1 MLRAEGGSVC
11 RCVPCLAEGKASPA
25 FIPPMERNVGGLC
38 CKTPLPPAKCWQPP
52 LLPIQLCPLCLPAR
66 AGSQGHRHPRTKV
79 RCGSL
84 RWTPHSE
91 HPQGA
96 WWLLWLQG
104 QVRTPAPALPALR
117 GAWGITPPSRSPSRC
132 PSPPRGRAAEHVGP
146 RRAGLSHSLPRAPRR
161 SGAERAARLGS
172 HRRGSVRLGSSMGAV
187 AVLRV
192 PRLSRAPR
200 PLQVLFPLVLRLSLP
215 LVVTGDF
222 CDVNHCQNG
231 GTCLTGINETP
242 FFCICPEGY
251 VGIDC
256 NETEKGPCHPN
267 PCHNNGECQLV
278 PNRGDVFTD
287 YICKCPAGYDGVHC
301 QNNKN
306 ECSSQPCKNGGTCLD
321 LDGDYTCK
329 CPSPFLG
336 KTCHIRCAIL
346 LGMEGGAISDAQL
359 SASSV
364 YYGFLGLQRWGPEL
378 ARLNNHGIVNA
389 WTSSDYD
396 KSPWIQ
402 ANLLRKMRLSGIITQ
417 GARRV
422 GQQEFVRAYKVAYSL
437 DGREFTFCKDEKQD
451 TDKVFPGNVDYG
463 TMQTNMFNPPIT
475 AQFIRIYPVMC
486 RRACTLRFELIGC
499 EMNVYFNTAGCSEPL
514 GMKSRLISDQQITAS
529 SVFKTWGIDAFTW
542 HPHYARLDKTGKTNA
557 WTALNNDQS
566 EWLQIDLQDQKKV
579 TGIITQGARDFGH
592 IQYVAAYKV
601 AYSDNG
607 TSWTLYKDGQTNSTK
622 IFHGNSDN
630 YSHKKNV
637 FDVPFYARFIRILP
651 VAWHNRITLRVELLG
666 CDE

>member
-1 MLRAEGGSVC
+1 M
-11 RCVPCLAEGKASPA
+11 
-25 FIPPMERNVGGLC
+25 
-38 CKTPLPPAKCWQPP
+38 
-52 LLPIQLCPLCLPAR
+52 
-66 AGSQGHRHPRTKV
+66 KV
-79 RCGSL
+79 
-84 RWTPHSE
+84 
-91 HPQGA
+91 
-96 WWLLWLQG
+96 
-104 QVRTPAPALPALR
+104 
-117 GAWGITPPSRSPSRC
+117 
-132 PSPPRGRAAEHVGP
+132 
-146 RRAGLSHSLPRAPRR
+146 
-161 SGAERAARLGS
+161 ARLF
-172 HRRGSVRLGSSMGAV
+172 RGLLALGV
-187 AVLRV
+187 V
-192 PRLSRAPR
+192 
-200 PLQVLFPLVLRLSLP
+200 LSLL
-215 LVVTGDF
+215 LVVAGDF
-222 CDVNHCQNG
+222 CDVNYCQNG

-329 CPSPFLG
+329 CPSPFFG
-336 KTCHIRCAIL
+336 KTCHVRCAIL

-389 WTSSDYD
+389 WTSSNYD

-402 ANLLRKMRLSGIITQ
+402 
-417 GARRV
+417 
-422 GQQEFVRAYKVAYSL
+422 
-437 DGREFTFCKDEKQD
+437 
-451 TDKVFPGNVDYG
+451 VFQGNVDYG

-514 GMKSRLISDQQITAS
+514 GMKSHLISDQQITAS

-557 WTALNNDQS
+557 WTALHNGQS
-566 EWLQIDLQDQKKV
+566 EWLQIDLRDQKKV

-607 TSWTLYKDGQTNSTK
+607 TSWTLYRDGQTNSTK

-637 FDVPFYARFIRILP
+637 FDVPFYARFVRILP

>member
-1 MLRAEGGSVC
+1 L
-11 RCVPCLAEGKASPA
+11 LA
-25 FIPPMERNVGGLC
+25 
-38 CKTPLPPAKCWQPP
+38 
-52 LLPIQLCPLCLPAR
+52 
-66 AGSQGHRHPRTKV
+66 
-79 RCGSL
+79 
-84 RWTPHSE
+84 
-91 HPQGA
+91 
-96 WWLLWLQG
+96 
-104 QVRTPAPALPALR
+104 
-117 GAWGITPPSRSPSRC
+117 
-132 PSPPRGRAAEHVGP
+132 
-146 RRAGLSHSLPRAPRR
+146 
-161 SGAERAARLGS
+161 
-172 HRRGSVRLGSSMGAV
+172 
-187 AVLRV
+187 
-192 PRLSRAPR
+192 
-200 PLQVLFPLVLRLSLP
+200 
-215 LVVTGDF
+215 GDF
-222 CDVNHCQNG
+222 CNVNHCQNG

-301 QNNKN
+301 QNSRN

-321 LDGDYTCK
+321 LDDDYACK

-336 KTCHIRCAIL
+336 RTCHVRCAIP

-364 YYGFLGLQRWGPEL
+364 HYGFLGLQRWGPEL
-378 ARLNNHGIVNA
+378 ARLNNQGIVNA
-389 WTSSDYD
+389 WTSSNYD

-402 ANLLRKMRLSGIITQ
+402 ANLLRKMRLSGIVTQ

-422 GQQEFVRAYKVAYSL
+422 GKSEYVRAYKVAYSL
-437 DGREFTFCKDEKQD
+437 DGRGFTFCKDEKQD
-451 TDKVFPGNVDYG
+451 TDKIFQGNMDYG
-463 TMQTNMFNPPIT
+463 TMQTNMFDPPIT
-475 AQFIRIYPVMC
+475 AQFIRIYPVVC

-499 EMNVYFNTAGCSEPL
+499 EMNGCSEPL
-514 GMKSRLISDQQITAS
+514 GMKSHLISDQQITAS

-542 HPHYARLDKTGKTNA
+542 YPHYARLDKTGKTNA
-557 WTALNNDQS
+557 WTALHNGQA
-566 EWLQIDLQDQKKV
+566 EWLQIDLRDQKKV

-607 TSWTLYKDGQTNSTK
+607 TSWTVYRDSQTNSTK

-637 FDVPFYARFIRILP
+637 FDVPFYARFVRILP

-666 CDE
+666 CDDRVPCPFCQAPGLLAGGVSATYQIPDPFCNLVFPFLGWR

>member
-1 MLRAEGGSVC
+1 
-11 RCVPCLAEGKASPA
+11 
-25 FIPPMERNVGGLC
+25 
-38 CKTPLPPAKCWQPP
+38 
-52 LLPIQLCPLCLPAR
+52 
-66 AGSQGHRHPRTKV
+66 
-79 RCGSL
+79 
-84 RWTPHSE
+84 
-91 HPQGA
+91 
-96 WWLLWLQG
+96 
-104 QVRTPAPALPALR
+104 
-117 GAWGITPPSRSPSRC
+117 
-132 PSPPRGRAAEHVGP
+132 
-146 RRAGLSHSLPRAPRR
+146 
-161 SGAERAARLGS
+161 
-172 HRRGSVRLGSSMGAV
+172 
-187 AVLRV
+187 
-192 PRLSRAPR
+192 
-200 PLQVLFPLVLRLSLP
+200 
-215 LVVTGDF
+215 GDF

-336 KTCHIRCAIL
+336 KTCHVRKSLAPTVQQSCSSLFPTALSHITSVPRRGPTAARL
-346 LGMEGGAISDAQL
+346 GGAGGCRNCAPHFS
-359 SASSV
+359 
-364 YYGFLGLQRWGPEL
+364 
-378 ARLNNHGIVNA
+378 H
-389 WTSSDYD
+389 
-396 KSPWIQ
+396 SPLRTQ

-422 GQQEFVRAYKVAYSL
+422 GQPEYVRAYKVAYSL
-437 DGREFTFCKDEKQD
+437 DGREFTFYKDEKRD
-451 TDKVFPGNVDYG
+451 ADKVFQGNADYG

-499 EMNVYFNTAGCSEPL
+499 EMNGKCRWLSRPQGLRAGGEMGRDRGFVSACFSSRGLCDAWKYPQSSGIFSTLDPRGPACPGCLWEEPQ
-514 GMKSRLISDQQITAS
+514 R
-529 SVFKTWGIDAFTW
+529 
-542 HPHYARLDKTGKTNA
+542 
-557 WTALNNDQS
+557 ALS
-566 EWLQIDLQDQKKV
+566 LCQIDLRDQKKV

-607 TSWTLYKDGQTNSTK
+607 TSWTLYRDGQTNSTK
-622 IFHGNSDN
+622 IFHGNTDN

-637 FDVPFYARFIRILP
+637 FDVPFYARFVRILP

>member
-1 MLRAEGGSVC
+1 VA
-11 RCVPCLAEGKASPA
+11 
-25 FIPPMERNVGGLC
+25 
-38 CKTPLPPAKCWQPP
+38 
-52 LLPIQLCPLCLPAR
+52 LLP
-66 AGSQGHRHPRTKV
+66 
-79 RCGSL
+79 
-84 RWTPHSE
+84 
-91 HPQGA
+91 
-96 WWLLWLQG
+96 
-104 QVRTPAPALPALR
+104 
-117 GAWGITPPSRSPSRC
+117 
-132 PSPPRGRAAEHVGP
+132 
-146 RRAGLSHSLPRAPRR
+146 
-161 SGAERAARLGS
+161 
-172 HRRGSVRLGSSMGAV
+172 
-187 AVLRV
+187 
-192 PRLSRAPR
+192 
-200 PLQVLFPLVLRLSLP
+200 
-215 LVVTGDF
+215 GDF

-267 PCHNNGECQLV
+267 PCHNNGECELV

-306 ECSSQPCKNGGTCLD
+306 ECYTKPCKNGGTCLD

-336 KTCHIRCAIL
+336 KTCQVRK
-346 LGMEGGAISDAQL
+346 S
-359 SASSV
+359 
-364 YYGFLGLQRWGPEL
+364 L
-378 ARLNNHGIVNA
+378 AP
-389 WTSSDYD
+389 T
-396 KSPWIQ
+396 

-422 GQQEFVRAYKVAYSL
+422 GQQEYVRAYKVAYSL
-437 DGREFTFCKDEKQD
+437 DGREFTFFKDEKQD
-451 TDKVFPGNVDYG
+451 ADKVFQGNVDYG

-499 EMNVYFNTAGCSEPL
+499 EMNGCSEPL

-557 WTALNNDQS
+557 WTALHNGQS
-566 EWLQIDLQDQKKV
+566 EWLQIDLRDQKKV

-601 AYSDNG
+601 AYGDNG
-607 TSWTLYKDGQTNSTK
+607 ASWTLYRDGQTNSTK
-622 IFHGNSDN
+622 IFQGNSDN

-637 FDVPFYARFIRILP
+637 FDVPFYARFVRILP

>member
-1 MLRAEGGSVC
+1 MSRNMSA
-11 RCVPCLAEGKASPA
+11 ASL
-25 FIPPMERNVGGLC
+25 FRV
-38 CKTPLPPAKCWQPP
+38 
-52 LLPIQLCPLCLPAR
+52 LL
-66 AGSQGHRHPRTKV
+66 
-79 RCGSL
+79 
-84 RWTPHSE
+84 
-91 HPQGA
+91 
-96 WWLLWLQG
+96 
-104 QVRTPAPALPALR
+104 
-117 GAWGITPPSRSPSRC
+117 
-132 PSPPRGRAAEHVGP
+132 
-146 RRAGLSHSLPRAPRR
+146 
-161 SGAERAARLGS
+161 
-172 HRRGSVRLGSSMGAV
+172 AV
-187 AVLRV
+187 AV
-192 PRLSRAPR
+192 A
-200 PLQVLFPLVLRLSLP
+200 FPLL
-215 LVVTGDF
+215 LVVSGDF

-231 GTCLTGINETP
+231 GTCLTGINEAP

-287 YICKCPAGYDGVHC
+287 YICKCPAGYDGLHC

-336 KTCHIRCAIL
+336 KTCHSRCAVL

-389 WTSSDYD
+389 WTSSNYD

-422 GQQEFVRAYKVAYSL
+422 GQQEFVRAYRVAYSL
-437 DGREFTFCKDEKQD
+437 DGKEFIFFKDEKKD
-451 TDKVFPGNVDYG
+451 VDKVFEGNVDYG
-463 TMQTNMFNPPIT
+463 TMRTNMFNPPIT
-475 AQFIRIYPVMC
+475 AQFIRIYPVTC

-499 EMNVYFNTAGCSEPL
+499 EMNGCSEPL

-542 HPHYARLDKTGKTNA
+542 HPHYARLDMTGKTNA
-557 WTALNNDQS
+557 WTALNNDPS
-566 EWLQIDLQDQKKV
+566 EWLQIDLRDQKKV

-607 TSWTLYKDGQTNSTK
+607 TSWTLYRDAQTNSTK

-637 FDVPFYARFIRILP
+637 FDVPFYARYVRILP
-651 VAWHNRITLRVELLG
+651 VAWHNRITLRMELLG

>member
-1 MLRAEGGSVC
+1 FSV
-11 RCVPCLAEGKASPA
+11 
-25 FIPPMERNVGGLC
+25 
-38 CKTPLPPAKCWQPP
+38 
-52 LLPIQLCPLCLPAR
+52 
-66 AGSQGHRHPRTKV
+66 
-79 RCGSL
+79 
-84 RWTPHSE
+84 
-91 HPQGA
+91 
-96 WWLLWLQG
+96 
-104 QVRTPAPALPALR
+104 
-117 GAWGITPPSRSPSRC
+117 
-132 PSPPRGRAAEHVGP
+132 
-146 RRAGLSHSLPRAPRR
+146 
-161 SGAERAARLGS
+161 
-172 HRRGSVRLGSSMGAV
+172 
-187 AVLRV
+187 
-192 PRLSRAPR
+192 
-200 PLQVLFPLVLRLSLP
+200 LQVL
-215 LVVTGDF
+215 TCDF

-251 VGIDC
+251 IGIDC

-301 QNNKN
+301 QN
-306 ECSSQPCKNGGTCLD
+306 S
-321 LDGDYTCK
+321 
-329 CPSPFLG
+329 
-336 KTCHIRCAIL
+336 CAVL

-389 WTSSDYD
+389 WTSSNYD
-396 KSPWIQ
+396 KNPWIQ
-402 ANLLRKMRLSGIITQ
+402 ANLLRKMRLSGVITQ

-422 GQQEFVRAYKVAYSL
+422 GQAEYVRAYKVAYSL

-451 TDKVFPGNVDYG
+451 ADKIFQGNVDYG
-463 TMQTNMFNPPIT
+463 TMQTNMFDPPIT

-499 EMNVYFNTAGCSEPL
+499 EMNGCSEPL

-557 WTALNNDQS
+557 WTALHNDRS
-566 EWLQIDLQDQKKV
+566 EWLQIDLRDQKKV
-579 TGIITQGARDFGH
+579 TGIITQGARDFGY

-607 TSWTLYKDGQTNSTK
+607 TSWTLYRDGQGNSTK

-637 FDVPFYARFIRILP
+637 FDVPFYARFVRILP
-651 VAWHNRITLRVELLG
+651 VAWHNRITLRMELLG

>member
-1 MLRAEGGSVC
+1 MRAPPPHQRAPTPPARTPQARSLAPRFLLTNYPPPALKPALGPAAAGLGGAVPCRAGPTPGAGGGAREAGPSRAE
-11 RCVPCLAEGKASPA
+11 PCGA
-25 FIPPMERNVGGLC
+25 
-38 CKTPLPPAKCWQPP
+38 TP
-52 LLPIQLCPLCLPAR
+52 
-66 AGSQGHRHPRTKV
+66 
-79 RCGSL
+79 
-84 RWTPHSE
+84 
-91 HPQGA
+91 
-96 WWLLWLQG
+96 
-104 QVRTPAPALPALR
+104 
-117 GAWGITPPSRSPSRC
+117 
-132 PSPPRGRAAEHVGP
+132 
-146 RRAGLSHSLPRAPRR
+146 SHSPPRAPRR
-161 SGAERAARLGS
+161 SGAGAERLGWARLGTARHGS
-172 HRRGSVRLGSSMGAV
+172 ARSMEPARRWRALLLLGLG
-187 AVLRV
+187 
-192 PRLSRAPR
+192 
-200 PLQVLFPLVLRLSLP
+200 LSLL
-215 LVVTGDF
+215 LVVAGDF
-222 CDVNHCQNG
+222 CNVNHCQNG
-231 GTCLTGINETP
+231 GTCLTGINEAP

-287 YICKCPAGYDGVHC
+287 YVCKCPAGYDGVHC

-329 CPSPFLG
+329 CPSPFFG
-336 KTCHIRCAIL
+336 RSCHVRCAVP

-364 YYGFLGLQRWGPEL
+364 HYGFLGLQRWGPEL

-389 WTSSDYD
+389 WTSSNYD

-402 ANLLRKMRLSGIITQ
+402 ANLLRKMRLSGIVTQ

-422 GQQEFVRAYKVAYSL
+422 GKSEYIRAYKVAYSL

-451 TDKVFPGNVDYG
+451 TDKVFQGNVDYG
-463 TMQTNMFNPPIT
+463 TMQTNMLDPPIT
-475 AQFIRIYPVMC
+475 AQFIRIYPVVC

-499 EMNVYFNTAGCSEPL
+499 EMNGCSEPL
-514 GMKSRLISDQQITAS
+514 GMKSHQISDQQITAS

-557 WTALNNDQS
+557 WTALHNGQA
-566 EWLQIDLQDQKKV
+566 EWLQIDLGDPKKV

-607 TSWTLYKDGQTNSTK
+607 TSWTLYRDSQTNSTK

-637 FDVPFYARFIRILP
+637 FDVPFYARFVRVLP
-651 VAWHNRITLRVELLG
+651 VAWHNRITLRLELLG

>member
-1 MLRAEGGSVC
+1 MARMKQAMIALIGLSLLLVVAVHTGS
-11 RCVPCLAEGKASPA
+11 
-25 FIPPMERNVGGLC
+25 GGLSLGLHLA
-38 CKTPLPPAKCWQPP
+38 PIPA
-52 LLPIQLCPLCLPAR
+52 
-66 AGSQGHRHPRTKV
+66 
-79 RCGSL
+79 
-84 RWTPHSE
+84 
-91 HPQGA
+91 A
-96 WWLLWLQG
+96 W
-104 QVRTPAPALPALR
+104 LR
-117 GAWGITPPSRSPSRC
+117 GAW
-132 PSPPRGRAAEHVGP
+132 H
-146 RRAGLSHSLPRAPRR
+146 
-161 SGAERAARLGS
+161 
-172 HRRGSVRLGSSMGAV
+172 
-187 AVLRV
+187 
-192 PRLSRAPR
+192 
-200 PLQVLFPLVLRLSLP
+200 Q
-215 LVVTGDF
+215 GDF

-231 GTCLTGINETP
+231 GTCLTGINESP
-242 FFCICPEGY
+242 FFCICPDGY

-267 PCHNNGECQLV
+267 PCHNGGECQPV

-301 QNNKN
+301 QNSKN
-306 ECSSQPCKNGGTCLD
+306 ECYSQPCKNGGTCLD
-321 LDGDYTCK
+321 LDGDYACK

-336 KTCHIRCAIL
+336 KTCHVRCAVL

-402 ANLLRKMRLSGIITQ
+402 ANLLRKMRLTGIITQ
-417 GARRV
+417 GASRV
-422 GQQEFVRAYKVAYSL
+422 GKAEYVRAYKVAYSL
-437 DGREFTFCKDEKQD
+437 DGRSFTFYKDETQD
-451 TDKVFPGNVDYG
+451 ADKVFQGNVDNG
-463 TMQTNMFNPPIT
+463 SMQTNMFNPPIT

-499 EMNVYFNTAGCSEPL
+499 EMNGCSEPL
-514 GMKSRLISDQQITAS
+514 GMKSHLISDQQITAS

-557 WTALNNDQS
+557 WTALNNGQS
-566 EWLQIDLQDQKKV
+566 EWLQIDLRDQKKV
-579 TGIITQGARDFGH
+579 TGVVTQGARDFGH

-607 TSWTLYKDGQTNSTK
+607 TSWTLYRDGQTNSTK

-637 FDVPFYARFIRILP
+637 FDVPFYARFVRILP

>member
-1 MLRAEGGSVC
+1 
-11 RCVPCLAEGKASPA
+11 
-25 FIPPMERNVGGLC
+25 
-38 CKTPLPPAKCWQPP
+38 
-52 LLPIQLCPLCLPAR
+52 
-66 AGSQGHRHPRTKV
+66 
-79 RCGSL
+79 
-84 RWTPHSE
+84 
-91 HPQGA
+91 
-96 WWLLWLQG
+96 
-104 QVRTPAPALPALR
+104 
-117 GAWGITPPSRSPSRC
+117 
-132 PSPPRGRAAEHVGP
+132 
-146 RRAGLSHSLPRAPRR
+146 
-161 SGAERAARLGS
+161 
-172 HRRGSVRLGSSMGAV
+172 
-187 AVLRV
+187 
-192 PRLSRAPR
+192 
-200 PLQVLFPLVLRLSLP
+200 
-215 LVVTGDF
+215 
-222 CDVNHCQNG
+222 
-231 GTCLTGINETP
+231 
-242 FFCICPEGY
+242 
-251 VGIDC
+251 
-256 NETEKGPCHPN
+256 
-267 PCHNNGECQLV
+267 
-278 PNRGDVFTD
+278 
-287 YICKCPAGYDGVHC
+287 
-301 QNNKN
+301 
-306 ECSSQPCKNGGTCLD
+306 
-321 LDGDYTCK
+321 
-329 CPSPFLG
+329 
-336 KTCHIRCAIL
+336 
-346 LGMEGGAISDAQL
+346 MEGGAISDAQL

-364 YYGFLGLQRWGPEL
+364 HYGFLGLQRWGPEL

-389 WTSSDYD
+389 WTSSNYD
-396 KSPWIQ
+396 KNPWIQ

-422 GQQEFVRAYKVAYSL
+422 GQPEYVRAYKVAYSL

-451 TDKVFPGNVDYG
+451 TDKVFQGNVDYG

-557 WTALNNDQS
+557 WTALHNGQS
-566 EWLQIDLQDQKKV
+566 EWLQLLQLCPGPPPVPGATSCTRAAGSRTGTAGEARQDCARIVQPEPCRWGTQLGGALPELGSQGQARMGPQPPVLTVMLERGVRNISACRDRDRAMLSPQSFLWGALSLQHPSSASTPWEPPSWPEIDLRDQKKV

-607 TSWTLYKDGQTNSTK
+607 TSWTLYRDGQTNSTK

-637 FDVPFYARFIRILP
+637 FDVPFYARFVRILP

>member
-1 MLRAEGGSVC
+1 M
-11 RCVPCLAEGKASPA
+11 
-25 FIPPMERNVGGLC
+25 
-38 CKTPLPPAKCWQPP
+38 
-52 LLPIQLCPLCLPAR
+52 
-66 AGSQGHRHPRTKV
+66 KV
-79 RCGSL
+79 
-84 RWTPHSE
+84 
-91 HPQGA
+91 
-96 WWLLWLQG
+96 
-104 QVRTPAPALPALR
+104 
-117 GAWGITPPSRSPSRC
+117 
-132 PSPPRGRAAEHVGP
+132 
-146 RRAGLSHSLPRAPRR
+146 
-161 SGAERAARLGS
+161 ARLF
-172 HRRGSVRLGSSMGAV
+172 RGLLALGV
-187 AVLRV
+187 V
-192 PRLSRAPR
+192 
-200 PLQVLFPLVLRLSLP
+200 LSLL
-215 LVVTGDF
+215 LVVAGDF
-222 CDVNHCQNG
+222 CDVNYCQNG

-256 NETEKGPCHPN
+256 NETEK
-267 PCHNNGECQLV
+267 
-278 PNRGDVFTD
+278 D
-287 YICKCPAGYDGVHC
+287 
-301 QNNKN
+301 KN

-329 CPSPFLG
+329 CPSPFFG
-336 KTCHIRCAIL
+336 KTCHVRCAVL

-389 WTSSDYD
+389 WTSSNYD

-422 GQQEFVRAYKVAYSL
+422 GQPEYVRAYKVAYSL
-437 DGREFTFCKDEKQD
+437 DGREFTFYKDEKQD
-451 TDKVFPGNVDYG
+451 ADKVFQGNVDYG

-514 GMKSRLISDQQITAS
+514 GMKSHLISDQQITAS

-557 WTALNNDQS
+557 WTALHNGQS
-566 EWLQIDLQDQKKV
+566 EWLQIDLRDQKKV

-607 TSWTLYKDGQTNSTK
+607 TSWTLYRDGQTNSTK

-637 FDVPFYARFIRILP
+637 FDVPFYARFVRILP